1 MDEKS
6 KVLAKAVGEYLFSL
20 RNEQHI
26 SQEEMAARLQ
36 ITTRGLR
43 KIEKGEVDASFYLL
57 RSIVLELGGDM
68 ELFIHKVEKNVKIMT
83 E

>member
-20 RNEQHI
+20 RNEQRI
-26 SQEEMAARLQ
+26 SQEEMAARLP

>member
-20 RNEQHI
+20 RNEQRI

-57 RSIVLELGGDM
+57 RSIVLEFGGDM

>member
-20 RNEQHI
+20 RNEQRI

-43 KIEKGEVDASFYLL
+43 KIEKGEVDASLYLL

>member
-20 RNEQHI
+20 RNEQRI

-68 ELFIHKVEKNVKIMT
+68 ELFIDKVEKNVKIMT